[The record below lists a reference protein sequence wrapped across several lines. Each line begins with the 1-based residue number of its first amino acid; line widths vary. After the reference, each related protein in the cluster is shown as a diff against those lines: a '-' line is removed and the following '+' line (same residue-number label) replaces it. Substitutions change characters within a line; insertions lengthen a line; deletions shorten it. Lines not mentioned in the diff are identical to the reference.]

1 MSGEAFR
8 VDTIISGK
16 FRRYA
21 NITLA
26 QQLRYHLFKTHLM
39 NVVDLFKIAAGLIQ
53 SFVKL
58 IIWRPDVVF
67 CKGGFVCLPVGIAAK
82 MLRIPIVI
90 HDSDTVPGLTNRIL
104 SRYAVKIGTGA
115 PIENYP
121 YPVSKMIFVGI
132 PVRSDI
138 RKFNGKEKE
147 QAKMDL
153 GFDPSKK
160 LLLAVGGGGGASNL
174 NWMVAKIVEQILKQ
188 DWQILMLT
196 GRNKS
201 SEIKSIQPEQPGF
214 KIVEFMTDGMD
225 GAIGA
230 ADIAITRSGA
240 TAVAEF
246 ATAKTPIVVVP
257 SPHLAGDHQT
267 KNARVYAA
275 ADAALVVDERDYD
288 QDEDVFLRT
297 VTRLMND
304 EKLQKKLGNNLSQFA
319 IADCLDKMVDM
330 IIEAA
335 R

>member
-115 PIENYP
+115 PTENYP
-121 YPVSKMIFVGI
+121 YPVSKMVFVGI

-147 QAKMDL
+147 QAKVDL
-153 GFDPSKK
+153 GFDPGKK

-174 NWMVAKIVEQILKQ
+174 NRMVAKIVEQILKQ

-201 SEIKSIQPEQPGF
+201 SEIKNIQPEQPGF